1 MLLPIEH
8 VWGKSNLPQQVV
20 EEAVAPVLLEEK
32 KAPAAKP
39 ASISIPLPTLPEP
52 ETIQNVCLVLTVVLL
67 FFILLELKHLVK
79 VMAKLR

>member
-8 VWGKSNLPQQVV
+8 VWGKSNLPEQVV

-32 KAPAAKP
+32 KPPAAKP